1 MKRIGITQHVEKITT
16 HKERRDCIDQ
26 RWPVLDNN
34 LSFALACIIEFGI
47 SIGISREQIV
57 YLTHHDLSQLKLDCG
72 NRNTMVII

>member
-26 RWPVLDNN
+26 RWPVLVNN

-72 NRNTMVII
+72 NCNIMVII